1 MTDYFLYLLM
11 AAICVILLGICMF
24 LCGKKF
30 RLRGTDEDQ
39 LEIFK
44 ERQEL
49 NAMRQWKNEEEM
61 FGIQNEQENEVFQ
74 KKKEEE
80 KKKEM
85 REQEKPKEKEVTSFF
100 APIETKEGEG
110 DEVEI
115 LPKEATS
122 YLDKSGIFTKFIIN
136 ETWRRVRL
144 PKHLVVE
151 IEEQALLMPRL
162 SEWPS

>member
-85 REQEKPKEKEVTSFF
+85 RE
-100 APIETKEGEG
+100 
-110 DEVEI
+110 
-115 LPKEATS
+115 
-122 YLDKSGIFTKFIIN
+122 
-136 ETWRRVRL
+136 
-144 PKHLVVE
+144 
-151 IEEQALLMPRL
+151 
-162 SEWPS
+162 